1 MVVFNL
7 VWKKIKKMS
16 KDTLNK
22 ITLKGS
28 EDEFAEID
36 PDKLPNDNKYI
47 DLESRTRADK
57 IERGSL
63 KTGLISIG
71 DALKEAHVKFIELQ
85 LLNSWT
91 QMDEIIN
98 RLDVF
103 YNDAI
108 NPDYGFST
116 YFEVKKIEDIDFKF
130 VRVLEFNI
138 LTDLKALEESVISFR
153 NDVIN
158 ENLVDAGIENL
169 NVFSEKLS
177 ELKQLYEE
185 RRKLISSY
193 EKLAV

>member
-1 MVVFNL
+1 L

-16 KDTLNK
+16 KDTLHK
-22 ITLKGS
+22 ITPKGYS
-28 EDEFAEID
+28 EDEFAKID
-36 PDKLPNDNKYI
+36 PDKLPDDKKYI
-47 DLESRTRADK
+47 DLEGRNRTEK
-57 IERGSL
+57 IVRGCL
-63 KTGLISIG
+63 KTGLVAIG

-85 LLNSWT
+85 LLNRWT
-91 QMDEIIN
+91 QMDSIIDLVEN
-98 RLDVF
+98 F
-103 YNDAI
+103 YNDVT

-138 LTDLKALEESVISFR
+138 LTELKALEESVISFK
-153 NDVIN
+153 NEIIN
-158 ENLVDAGIENL
+158 ENFVGAGIENL

-177 ELKQLYEE
+177 ELQQLSEE

>member
-1 MVVFNL
+1 
-7 VWKKIKKMS
+7 MS
-16 KDTLNK
+16 KDTLHK
-22 ITLKGS
+22 IKGNS

-36 PDKLPNDNKYI
+36 PDKLPNDKNYI
-47 DLESRTRADK
+47 NLESRTRADK
-57 IERGSL
+57 IVRGCL
-63 KTGLISIG
+63 KTGLVSIG
-71 DALKEAHVKFIELQ
+71 DALKEVHAKFIELQ

-91 QMDEIIN
+91 QMDAIIN
-98 RLDVF
+98 RVEVF
-103 YNDAI
+103 YNEVI

-138 LTDLKALEESVISFR
+138 LTELKVLEESVISFK
-153 NDVIN
+153 NEVIS

-177 ELKQLYEE
+177 ELRQFYEE
-185 RRKLISSY
+185 RRKLVSSY

>member
-1 MVVFNL
+1 
-7 VWKKIKKMS
+7 MS
-16 KDTLNK
+16 KDTLHK
-22 ITLKGS
+22 ITPKGYS
-28 EDEFAEID
+28 EDEFAKID
-36 PDKLPNDNKYI
+36 PDKLPDDKKYI
-47 DLESRTRADK
+47 DLEGRNRAEK
-57 IERGSL
+57 IVRGCL
-63 KTGLISIG
+63 KTGLVAIG

-91 QMDEIIN
+91 QMDSIIDLVEN
-98 RLDVF
+98 F
-103 YNDAI
+103 YNDVT

-138 LTDLKALEESVISFR
+138 LTELKALEESIISFK
-153 NDVIN
+153 NEIIN
-158 ENLVDAGIENL
+158 ENFVGAGIENL

-177 ELKQLYEE
+177 ELQQLSEE